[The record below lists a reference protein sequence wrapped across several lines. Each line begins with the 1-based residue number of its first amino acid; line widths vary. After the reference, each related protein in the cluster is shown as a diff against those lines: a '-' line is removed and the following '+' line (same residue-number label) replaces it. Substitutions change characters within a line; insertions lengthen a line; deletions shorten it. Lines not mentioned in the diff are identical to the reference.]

1 MLQEASLI
9 VGHNIIGFDIPAIKK
24 VYPWFKPKGVVRD
37 TLVISRLIRAD
48 SKDHKAR
55 DWRLVN
61 KGLFPKN
68 KKKLIG
74 RHTLESW
81 GYRLGIWKG
90 DYAEIKEAEAK
101 AQGITDKLAIVRY
114 VWGQWNVE
122 MQDYCVQDVEV
133 STALWRYFV
142 AKLANGWSE
151 ETVDLEHE
159 TAWVIERQ
167 TTFGILF
174 NTEEA
179 GRLYAKLIAHS
190 ERLTEELQKSFGP
203 KKLTWTPKANNSRYG
218 YKKGVPV
225 TKEIPFNPGSR
236 RQAAERLQEL
246 GWKPNEYGKDGYPK
260 VDDET
265 LALLKWPQAKL
276 LSEFYLVQKRIGTLA
291 TGNKALL
298 KHVGP
303 DGIIHPEVISNGA
316 VTGRMT
322 HRVVVNIPGPI
333 DKKTGKPQLY
343 GQEFR
348 DLFIPRLGAMVGCD
362 ADSLEGRVMG
372 GYMARYDGG
381 AYSKSVISGNK
392 KEGTDNHSRT
402 RDAIN
407 RVLAKLFNLKIHR
420 ETTKTV
426 FYALIYGA
434 KDPKLGESAGIN
446 GAKQKKGRVG
456 KAIRSA
462 VIKGIPGLEK
472 LIEKLAR
479 KVKKQG
485 WIFGLDGRKLRIRKE
500 DAALNTL
507 FQSAGAI
514 LMKRALI
521 ILDTELSGV
530 KPSVIGTQ
538 GPEAATNLKPGT
550 DYEFVLNYHDEWE
563 IDTKKELAEDI
574 GRKAAKAIA
583 LAGDYYEFKCPLA
596 GNAKVGASWGGV
608 H

>member
-1 MLQEASLI
+1 LL
-9 VGHNIIGFDIPAIKK
+9 VGHNIIAFDIPALRK
-24 VYPWFKPKGVVRD
+24 VYPWFKPKGLVRD

-48 SKDHKAR
+48 SKDHKSR
-55 DWRLVN
+55 DWKLVN
-61 KGLFPKN
+61 KGIIPKN
-68 KKKLIG
+68 KKKMIG
-74 RHTLESW
+74 RHSLESW
-81 GYRLGIWKG
+81 GFRLGIWKG

-101 AQGITDKLAIVRY
+101 AQGIKDKLAIERY
-114 VWGQWNVE
+114 VWGTWNEE
-122 MQDYCVQDVEV
+122 MQRYCEQDVEV
-133 STALWRYFV
+133 TEALWRHFS
-142 AKLANGWSE
+142 AKLDNGWSA

-167 TTFGILF
+167 SAFGIKF
-174 NTEEA
+174 DTENA
-179 GRLYAKLIAHS
+179 GKLYAKLVAHS
-190 ERLTEELQKSFGP
+190 KRLETELQRTFKP
-203 KKLTWTPKANNSRYG
+203 KKLTWTPKASNSRYG

-246 GWKPNEYGKDGYPK
+246 GWKPEAFGKDGYPK

-265 LALLKWPQAKL
+265 LALLKWPEAKL

-291 TGNKALL
+291 TGDKALL

-303 DGIIHPEVISNGA
+303 DDIIHAPVITNGA

-322 HRVVVNIPGPI
+322 HKIVVNIPGPI

-348 DLFIPRLGAMVGCD
+348 DLFIPRLGDMVGCD

-372 GYMARYDGG
+372 GYMAKYDGG

-392 KEGTDNHSRT
+392 KDGTDNHSRT

-407 RVLAKLFNLKIHR
+407 RVLEKLFKLTIHR

-426 FYALIYGA
+426 YYAMIYGA
-434 KDPKLGESAGIN
+434 KDPKLGESAGVN
-446 GAKQKKGRVG
+446 GTKQKRGRIG
-456 KAIRSA
+456 AAIRSA
-462 VIKGIPGLEK
+462 IIKGIPGLEK
-472 LIEKLAR
+472 LLVRLSI
-479 KVKKQG
+479 KVRKQG
-485 WIFGLDGRKLRIRKE
+485 WIKGLDGRKLRIRKE

-521 ILDTELSGV
+521 ILDTKLSGV

-538 GPEAATNLKPGT
+538 GPEAATNLRPGT

-563 IDTKKELAEDI
+563 IDCKEEYSEQI
-574 GRKAAKAIA
+574 GKEAAQSIA
-583 LAGDYYEFKCPLA
+583 LAGDYYNFRCPLK
-596 GNAKVGASWGGV
+596 GNAKVGKSWGGV